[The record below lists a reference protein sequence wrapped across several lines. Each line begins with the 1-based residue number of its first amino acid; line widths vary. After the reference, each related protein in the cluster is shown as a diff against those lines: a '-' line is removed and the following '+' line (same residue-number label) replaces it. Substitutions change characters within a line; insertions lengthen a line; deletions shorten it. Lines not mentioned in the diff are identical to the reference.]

1 MLSNEIYNI
10 FFSFFT
16 AFAITFLAIPV
27 IIKVAKI
34 KHLFDFPDERKIH
47 VSKIPT
53 LGGIGIF
60 LGFLFAM
67 TFWTKFIQCEH
78 LQYLTASLIIISFL
92 GIKDD
97 LVGLSA
103 FKKSVGQILAALI
116 VVVWGDLRVEYMYN
130 IFGIHELP
138 YIISILFTAL
148 TIIVIVNAYNL
159 IDGIDGLAACLGIV
173 ASVSFGILFFMTGSN
188 YQQSILAFSLA
199 GGLLGFLRFNISPAK
214 IFMGDTGSM
223 VVGFILSFLAI
234 EFLEIKNFQ
243 GNNWLYINSAPLV
256 SMSLIFLPLYDLVRV
271 FSIRLWHKRSPFKAD
286 QNHLH
291 HMLLKLGFSHLYST
305 SILSLFALLLVV
317 LGLFFQR
324 FGNYWLGIVLFS
336 ACLLF
341 TYILWAL
348 VKKNGI
354 KLINGK

>member
-1 MLSNEIYNI
+1 MINNEIYNI
-10 FFSFFT
+10 FLSFFT
-16 AFAITFLAIPV
+16 SFGITFLSIPI
-27 IIKVAKI
+27 IIKVAKE
-34 KHLFDFPDERKIH
+34 KHLFDFPDERKVH

-67 TFWTKFIQCEH
+67 TFWTKFIECWH

-97 LVGLSA
+97 LIGLSA
-103 FKKSVGQILAALI
+103 FKKAVGQIFAALI
-116 VVVWGDLRVEYMYN
+116 VVIWGNLRIESLYN

-138 YIISILFTAL
+138 YIISVLFTTL
-148 TIIVIVNAYNL
+148 TVLVIVNAYNL
-159 IDGIDGLAACLGIV
+159 IDGIDGLAASLGLV
-173 ASVSFGILFFMTGSN
+173 ASFTFGVLFFMTGEN

-199 GGLLGFLRFNISPAK
+199 GALFGFLRFNISPAK

-223 VVGFILSFLAI
+223 VVGFIIAFLAM
-234 EFLEIKNFQ
+234 EFLEIKEFT
-243 GNNWLYINSAPLV
+243 GNNWLVISSTPLI
-256 SMSLIFLPLYDLVRV
+256 SMSLIFVPLYDLVRV
-271 FSIRLWHKRSPFKAD
+271 FGIRLWHKRSPFRAD

-291 HMLLKLGFSHLYST
+291 HMLLKLGFSHMYST
-305 SILSLFALLLVV
+305 FIVTLFASFLILLA
-317 LGLFFQR
+317 FIFER
-324 FGNYWLGIVLFS
+324 FGNYWIGAILLS

-348 VKKNGI
+348 VKKSGVTQ
-354 KLINGK
+354 INGK